1 MKRFILFCF
10 LMIFSTSIFSQ
21 EKYTLSGYIKEAE
34 SGEYL
39 IGANIFLKE
48 TFQGVT
54 TNQYGFYSITVNKG
68 VYDVDFSFLGL
79 KSVSKRIDLSKDLRI
94 NISLENMS
102 IITDEVIVESEADKN
117 IQSTEMSQVKVNV
130 KTIKQLPAVMGEV
143 DVLKTIQLLPG
154 VQSSGEG
161 NSGFYVRGGG
171 PDQNLVL
178 LDEATVYNASH
189 LFGFFSVF
197 NADAIKDIN
206 LIKGGMP
213 AQYGGRLASVLDI
226 SMKEGNNQKFEV
238 DGGIGLISSRLT
250 VQGPIKKDTSSFIIS
265 GRRTYI
271 DVLLNPLISDSSSIK
286 GSGYYFSI

>member
-238 DGGIGLISSRLT
+238 DGGIGLISS
-250 VQGPIKKDTSSFIIS
+250 
-265 GRRTYI
+265 
-271 DVLLNPLISDSSSIK
+271 
-286 GSGYYFSI
+286 